1 VSPNHRI
8 TLATVLAHPWGAPP
22 HGIDAGYVAA
32 PQTGHLVAYSSDTQV
47 RAEPRLFLHPERG
60 LCVLCDDIVMSARG
74 YALLYRFDTG
84 RQDGTVLR
92 IGRPSP
98 AGQWHIDDVLLL
110 AVGAVLAECIEG
122 QNLLR
127 CVDEEGRTTWERYGP
142 RTKDRLDA
150 EQLAGTWD
158 ALFRDGA
165 GHVYVAASAP
175 QGAISCV
182 DLATGAVR
190 PYGTG
195 RGWSGR
201 AFMDP
206 AGCLYSVRYDPA
218 ARKRLWVRIDLHSGI
233 EEAATAEDASYPFL
247 AETIGVDTDGRAYG
261 VAWPEIACI
270 DRSGAL
276 AWRLGLDAIGLP
288 GRAQWLRT
296 WSVVPDGTV
305 LIPVQTAMQFV
316 VSALVVR

>member
-1 VSPNHRI
+1 MSPNQV
-8 TLATVLAHPWGAPP
+8 TLETVLARPWGAPP
-22 HGIDAGYVAA
+22 HGIDVGYVAA
-32 PQTGHLVAYSSDTQV
+32 PQTGYLVAGSNDTHV
-47 RAEPRLFLHPERG
+47 RAEPRLSLHPEHG
-60 LCVLCDDIVMSARG
+60 LGVLCDDTVMSARG
-74 YALLYRFDTG
+74 YALLYRFDAG

-98 AGQWHIDDVLLL
+98 AGQWHIDDVLLF
-110 AVGAVLAECIEG
+110 ADGAVLAECTEG

-127 CVDEEGRTTWERYGP
+127 RVDEQGRTTWERYGP

-175 QGAISCV
+175 QGAIASV
-182 DLATGAVR
+182 DLATGAMR
-190 PYGTG
+190 PYATG
-195 RGWSGR
+195 GGWSGR
-201 AFMDP
+201 AFMDSI
-206 AGCLYSVRYDPA
+206 GRLSFVRYDPA
-218 ARKRLWVRIDLHSGI
+218 ARKRLWVRLDLNSGV
-233 EEAATAEDASYPFL
+233 EEVATAEDASYPFL
-247 AETIGVDTDGRAYG
+247 AATIGVDNDGRAYG

-276 AWRLGLDAIGLP
+276 AWRLAADAIGLP
-288 GRAQWLRT
+288 GRAQWLNT

-305 LIPVQTAMQFV
+305 LIPVQTATQFI